1 VSEKKSNIV
10 SDSDLVQGSP
20 LWLAARKKGIGSSD
34 IATIMGQNPYKT
46 ARELWLE
53 KTGAVEPPDLSNNYA
68 IKRGQALEPV
78 ARNLFNETVQK
89 DFQPVTFSHK
99 EYLHFKASADGYCFD
114 SNEILEIKSCGK
126 NNHIKIVDTNAVLPY
141 YMPQVQWLLMLSEA
155 TKCYFI
161 AYNPDFPHPMH
172 IIEVLPDQDM
182 FEAMSFFAHRFWQA
196 VESKTEL
203 DWDYA

>member
-1 VSEKKSNIV
+1 MKKSNIV
-10 SDSDLVQGSP
+10 SDSELVQGSSD
-20 LWLAARKKGIGSSD
+20 WLAARKMGIGSSD

-53 KTGAVEPPDLSNNYA
+53 KTGQVEPPDLSNNYA

-78 ARNLFNETVQK
+78 ARNLFNETVKK

-99 EYLHFKASADGYCFD
+99 EHLHFKASADGYEF
-114 SNEILEIKSCGK
+114 STNEIVEFKCMGK
-126 NNHIKIVDTNAVLPY
+126 NNHIKVVETNKVLPY

-155 TKCYFI
+155 TKAYFV

-172 IIEVLPDQDM
+172 VIDVEPDLDM
-182 FEAMSFFAHRFWQA
+182 FEAMSFFAHRFWNA
-196 VESKTEL
+196 VQTKTEL
-203 DWDYA
+203 EWD